1 MNELKERSI
10 QPLADLGNLMHGKP
24 RLGPIFEM
32 YKKERTQGPHNQEQ
46 KVGDTQRILKG
57 AAAGGTWRM

>member
-1 MNELKERSI
+1 MQTNYITDIAILT
-10 QPLADLGNLMHGKP
+10 
-24 RLGPIFEM
+24 FEM